1 MYINSEDKIMKIIID
16 TKENIANMVSDKF
29 INLVKE
35 NPNAVLGLATG
46 STPIDTYKLIIAK
59 AKEGNVSFKNVKTF
73 NLDEYVNYPFY
84 ESSYRFFMDDNLFN
98 HLDVNK
104 DNTHFPSEDNYQTYD
119 EEIKKAGGVD
129 LQILGIGANGHIGFN
144 EPNTPFDSL
153 THITKLD
160 SKTIQDNAR
169 FFTSIDEVP
178 TSAITMGLTTIMNSK
193 EVVLIALGA
202 NKADAIKAL
211 VDNVGPI
218 CPASILNGHSNVTIY
233 CDKDAASKI

>member
-1 MYINSEDKIMKIIID
+1 MKIIID
-16 TKENIANMVSDKF
+16 TKENIAEMVSDKF
-29 INLVKE
+29 INLVKN

-46 STPIDTYKLIIAK
+46 STPIDTYRLIIKK
-59 AKEGNVSFKNVKTF
+59 AKKDNVSFKSIKTF

-84 ESSYRFFMDDNLFN
+84 EASYRFFMDDNLFN

-104 DNTHFPSEDNYQTYD
+104 DNTHFPSETNYHQYD
-119 EEIKKAGGVD
+119 EEIQKAGGVD

-153 THITKLD
+153 THITSLD

-169 FFTSIDEVP
+169 FFSSIEEVP

-193 EVVLIALGA
+193 EVVLIALGV

-211 VDNVGPI
+211 KDNVGPI
-218 CPASILNGHSNVTIY
+218 CPASILNNHPNVTIY

>member
-1 MYINSEDKIMKIIID
+1 MKIIID

-29 INLVKE
+29 INLVKN

-46 STPIDTYKLIIAK
+46 STPIDTYKLIIQK
-59 AKEGNVSFKNVKTF
+59 AKKDNVSFKEVKTF

-84 ESSYRFFMDDNLFN
+84 EASYRFFMDDNLFN

-104 DNTHFPSEDNYQTYD
+104 DNTHFPSEDNYHQYD

-153 THITKLD
+153 THITSLD

-169 FFTSIDEVP
+169 FFSSIDEVP

-211 VDNVGPI
+211 KDNVGPS
-218 CPASILNGHSNVTIY
+218 CPASILNGHPNVTIY